1 MKNKKILGAVLV
13 ICLLFAAVITAAYF
27 LNGNSPAG
35 TVENGMSEPQATET
49 SEPGKEAGET
59 SERKN
64 MTEKFARYIDFS
76 QDGMGTIAE
85 NGEYVNAKYR
95 FVLHVPE
102 IWHGNYRADVLD
114 MTNENAVVA
123 YISLMYTFKGNEEL
137 LGKIVIADKETWE
150 TWEESQM
157 MTMPEVMMRSSDKS
171 IVYGIYTADE
181 NPMLEGTEAYDK
193 FEAMCI
199 RDVQT
204 AKELFA
210 LTTD

>member
-1 MKNKKILGAVLV
+1 MKNKKMLGAVLV
-13 ICLLFAAVITAAYF
+13 ICLLFAAVIAAAYF
-27 LNGNSPAG
+27 LNGKSSVG
-35 TVENGMSEPQATET
+35 TEEGGTAEPTVTET
-49 SEPGKEAGET
+49 AEPGKGA
-59 SERKN
+59 ERENK
-64 MTEKFARYIDFS
+64 TAEFAKYVDFS
-76 QDGMGTIAE
+76 QDGMGTVTE
-85 NGEYVNAKYR
+85 NGDYVNAKYR

-102 IWHGNYRADVLD
+102 IWRGNYRADVLD

-171 IVYGIYTADE
+171 IVYGIYTVDE
-181 NPMLEGTEAYDK
+181 NPMLEGTEAYEK
-193 FEAMCI
+193 FEGMCI

>member
-1 MKNKKILGAVLV
+1 M
-13 ICLLFAAVITAAYF
+13 
-27 LNGNSPAG
+27 NGNFSAG
-35 TVENGMSEPQATET
+35 TEENGAAEPKVTDAA
-49 SEPGKEAGET
+49 EAGET
-59 SERKN
+59 PERNN

-76 QDGMGTIAE
+76 QDGMGTVAE

-102 IWHGNYRADVLD
+102 IWRGNYRADVLD

-171 IVYGIYTADE
+171 IVYGIYTVDE

>member
-1 MKNKKILGAVLV
+1 MKNKKMLGAILV
-13 ICLLFAAVITAAYF
+13 ICLLFAAVIAAAYF
-27 LNGNSPAG
+27 LNGKSSVG
-35 TVENGMSEPQATET
+35 TEENGTAEPMVTET
-49 SEPGKEAGET
+49 AEPGKEA
-59 SERKN
+59 ERENK
-64 MTEKFARYIDFS
+64 TEEFAKYVDFS
-76 QDGMGTIAE
+76 QDGMGTVTE
-85 NGEYVNAKYR
+85 NGDYVNTKYR

-102 IWHGNYRADVLD
+102 IWRGNYRADVLD

-150 TWEESQM
+150 TWEASQM

-171 IVYGIYTADE
+171 IVYGIYTVDE
-181 NPMLEGTEAYDK
+181 NPMLEGSEAYDK

-210 LTTD
+210 LTTN